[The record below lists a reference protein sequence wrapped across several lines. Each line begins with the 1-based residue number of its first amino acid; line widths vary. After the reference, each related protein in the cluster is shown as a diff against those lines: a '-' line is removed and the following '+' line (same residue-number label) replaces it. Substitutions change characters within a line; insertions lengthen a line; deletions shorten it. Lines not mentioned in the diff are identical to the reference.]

1 MLKPVRLELNNSGSW
16 KVIGRFDA
24 DDVYHATLV
33 MSAAE
38 DLIEILHN
46 SEDLRRCPSL
56 RITKDDGLST
66 VLSRW
71 SIDEGWCD
79 ATTGAR
85 A

>member
-24 DDVYHATLV
+24 DDTYHANLV
-33 MSAAE
+33 MNAAE

-46 SEDLRRCPSL
+46 SQDLRRCAGL

-71 SIDEGWCD
+71 SIADGWCD
-79 ATTGAR
+79 ATTGTA